1 MAKNERYLSSTK
13 YWIETI
19 PFNFSQIVQE
29 YLDAKKDFLV
39 YVFAERNAQG
49 KSWCPDCDLDQ
60 PFVDN
65 VLPRIMENESK
76 KEVYFI
82 NIGVNI
88 NLKELYRIDKNV
100 KPKRLPILI
109 YFSEGEEMGRI
120 SESEM
125 CCQETI
131 DDFIDQIYE
140 DL

>member
-1 MAKNERYLSSTK
+1 
-13 YWIETI
+13 
-19 PFNFSQIVQE
+19 
-29 YLDAKKDFLV
+29 
-39 YVFAERNAQG
+39 
-49 KSWCPDCDLDQ
+49 
-60 PFVDN
+60 
-65 VLPRIMENESK
+65 MENESK

-109 YFSEGEEMGRI
+109 YFSEGEEMRRI

-131 DDFIDQIYE
+131 DDFIDQVYE